1 MIKKRKAFKS
11 YGRTGLI
18 YLVLV
23 VLIGI
28 LVYFCCREI
37 SAYESDYKSFDGDP
51 AAGRSAA
58 GDYKPETMDTSA
70 YMTGELALVNGGH
83 PYSPPDMPELVG
95 VYDNKNAC
103 YFVRDKTVQVAREAM
118 EPLNALMEA
127 FYEAKGVDDV
137 NVVSG
142 YRTYDEQQ
150 GLHAASVEEN
160 GEAHTAMFVA
170 QPGFSEHHTGL
181 AIDLSV
187 YHSDT
192 GTSEGFDG
200 GGPYGWITDNCW
212 RYGFILR
219 YPESKS
225 SVTNV
230 GDEPWHFR
238 YVGIPH
244 ACYIKEHDLCLEEYI
259 DLLYQ
264 YPYDGEHLSVECLGK
279 RYEVYYCAG
288 TAAYIPEQGDCTVS
302 GNNIDGFIVTAV
314 LSS

>member
-1 MIKKRKAFKS
+1 MMNKRKAVKS

-18 YLVLV
+18 YLALFVLLGV
-23 VLIGI
+23 V
-28 LVYFCCREI
+28 VYFCCREI
-37 SAYESDYKSFDGDP
+37 SAYETDDKSPVSDSPVTRTGENGYMLK
-51 AAGRSAA
+51 
-58 GDYKPETMDTSA
+58 TMDTSA
-70 YMTGELALVNGGH
+70 YLTGELVLVNGGH
-83 PYSPPDMPELVG
+83 PYSPSDGPELVG

-127 FYEAKGVDDV
+127 FYEAKDIDDV

-150 GLHAASVEEN
+150 GLYTSSVEEK
-160 GEAHTAMFVA
+160 GEAYTAMFVA
-170 QPGFSEHHTGL
+170 EPGFSEHHTGL
-181 AIDLSV
+181 ALDLSI
-187 YHSDT
+187 YHIDT
-192 GTSEGFDG
+192 GTSESFDG

-225 SVTNV
+225 AITNV
-230 GDEPWHFR
+230 GSEPWHFR

-244 ACYIKEHDLCLEEYI
+244 ACYMKEHDQCLEEYI

-264 YPYDGEHLSVECLGK
+264 YPYDGEHLTVECLGK

-288 TAAYIPEQGDCTVS
+288 TGVYIPEQGDYTVS